1 MPLTFDLLH
10 GLKTLAFCGEQRMVS
25 WKREKLMFQSL
36 DADEGTEPQAF
47 ILRISIGSGKLCK
60 REAAYVSYLGNI
72 HGAPS
77 DHGITQVCW
86 DFGGWGGILS
96 VLQTTPHENIRA
108 EIHLSA
114 VLSHC
119 WTERG
124 RKGTSPLSICGCK
137 MEQGSFYRMQ
147 KEREVAWQK

>member
-25 WKREKLMFQSL
+25 WKREKFIFQSL
-36 DADEGTEPQAF
+36 EADEGIEPQAF
-47 ILRISIGSGKLCK
+47 ILCVSIGSSKLCK

-72 HGAPS
+72 HGAPL

-86 DFGGWGGILS
+86 DFEGGILS
-96 VLQTTPHENIRA
+96 ILQTTLHQNIRA

-114 VLSHC
+114 VLSYYC
-119 WTERG
+119 TERG
-124 RKGTSPLSICGCK
+124 RKGTSPLSIC
-137 MEQGSFYRMQ
+137 
-147 KEREVAWQK
+147 